1 MASKTTETISKK
13 VRQAFEFQQKTDVW
27 IGIGRTTAWDDE
39 ENAPDPSNAA
49 LALDEIVGLV
59 KPASLQMVVPA
70 TDGEIEMFA
79 QKFHALTPPYDI
91 DTLIAAGARWVYV
104 PAWLMYDQFPVVTY
118 RQNGV
123 YSGVEHTGE
132 PGAVILLPG
141 QVTSYGQLEVITNH
155 EKLQRRTDQKELVE
169 FIIEF

>member
-1 MASKTTETISKK
+1 MSAKTTETISKN
-13 VRQAFEFQQKTDVW
+13 VRQAYEFQQKNTVW
-27 IGIGRTTAWDDE
+27 IGVGRTTAWPDE
-39 ENAPDPSNAA
+39 NDPPEPPNTTQ
-49 LALDEIVGLV
+49 ALDEIVGLV
-59 KPASLQMVVPA
+59 KPEPLRMVVP
-70 TDGEIEMFA
+70 DPNGEIEMFA
-79 QKFHALTPPYDI
+79 QKFTALAPPYSLNA
-91 DTLIAAGARWVYV
+91 LIAAGARWVCV
-104 PAWLMYDQFPVVTY
+104 TGWMMYDQFPVVTY

-155 EKLQRRTDQKELVE
+155 EKLQRRIDQKELVE